1 VFIMDRLIVLDVNLG
16 FGNDYDSLS
25 ASGSNTILSFLN
37 KKINARNLKK
47 QPQAEQ
53 KPIQQS
59 EEVSENAV
67 VSERAVPVPRS
78 EESAPALN
86 ACISGSNNN
95 LNNSKNDEDIV
106 VNSIS

>member
-1 VFIMDRLIVLDVNLG
+1 MFIMDRLIVLDVNLG

-53 KPIQQS
+53 TPVQN
-59 EEVSENAV
+59 EVSEIAV
-67 VSERAVPVPRS
+67 VSERTVPVPRS
-78 EESAPALN
+78 EESATALN

-95 LNNSKNDEDIV
+95 SKTDEDIV